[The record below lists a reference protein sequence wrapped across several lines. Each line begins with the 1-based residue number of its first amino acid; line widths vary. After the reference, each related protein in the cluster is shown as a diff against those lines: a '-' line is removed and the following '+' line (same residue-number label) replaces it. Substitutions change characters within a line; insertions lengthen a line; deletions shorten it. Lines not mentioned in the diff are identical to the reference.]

1 MFCDR
6 CQDILNLD
14 ILLSTLNDPSDW
26 ELGGPKVQ
34 RRPHHKNFA
43 DLVASAKAGCTICS
57 LVCAGPGASYILTRS
72 ESGQIYF
79 SFHSDDRLAFEFDIL
94 DESEH
99 SGRKSTTFANI
110 RLSTNEGMCIHY
122 KA

>member
-14 ILLSTLNDPSDW
+14 SLLSTLNDHSDF
-26 ELGGPKVQ
+26 ELGGPKDQ

-43 DLVASAKAGCTICS
+43 DLLASAKAGCTICS
-57 LVCAGPGASYILTRS
+57 LVCAGPGASYILTGS

-79 SFHSDDRLAFEFDIL
+79 RLSLGDFLYFEFDDTSHKSVQIATPIRVFTY
-94 DESEH
+94 ES
-99 SGRKSTTFANI
+99 
-110 RLSTNEGMCIHY
+110 MCIRY